1 MKPFDKINAQNIL
14 ISFLIGFTSKD
25 GDGISSERALELGRK
40 LQVRPDGKH
49 PNSKIENKVI
59 RCTEKK

>member
-1 MKPFDKINAQNIL
+1 M
-14 ISFLIGFTSKD
+14 GFTSKD
-25 GDGISSERALELGRK
+25 GDGISPERALELGRK